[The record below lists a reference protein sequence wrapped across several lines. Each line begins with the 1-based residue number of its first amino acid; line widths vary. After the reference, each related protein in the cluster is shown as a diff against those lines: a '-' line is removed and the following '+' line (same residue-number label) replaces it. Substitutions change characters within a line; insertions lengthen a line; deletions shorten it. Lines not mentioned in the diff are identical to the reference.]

1 MMSCTRMANDFVGMD
16 HPGIIDF
23 IDQLKRD
30 VDVVDP
36 FKPPYAKLGG
46 LRGAFFCT
54 SMLKIVN
61 KQATAIQALARGV
74 LTRRKI
80 HFALLSADADALR
93 RIM

>member
-1 MMSCTRMANDFVGMD
+1 VCCHYHNQTMPTY
-16 HPGIIDF
+16 PLLTIIDF

-30 VDVVDP
+30 VVDP
-36 FKPPYAKLGG
+36 FKHPNTFSKWM
-46 LRGAFFCT
+46 LRN
-54 SMLKIVN
+54 VN

>member
-36 FKPPYAKLGG
+36 FKDPHTHFATSTLRKL
-46 LRGAFFCT
+46 
-54 SMLKIVN
+54 N